1 MLKKNTK
8 GSKRIRNLKKDLDF
22 TKLYS
27 SIDAINESK
36 SGSKVKYYYCKNNS
50 VNPIFAYM
58 RGSYPMEFAP
68 EIDYDEQFMKAI
80 LSPINSIIAP
90 LGLPEITKRLS
101 VVIDIFSGI

>member
-1 MLKKNTK
+1 
-8 GSKRIRNLKKDLDF
+8 
-22 TKLYS
+22 
-27 SIDAINESK
+27 
-36 SGSKVKYYYCKNNS
+36 
-50 VNPIFAYM
+50 M